1 MSEEMKWDSEID
13 PTADNRSERILL
25 PEGPVKFAVMNFKRA
40 RKEFG
45 KFGTINVAEI
55 KVIVVGMSGD
65 GDSVDLV
72 INLGL
77 HADLQWKITEFFTAI
92 GQRQH
97 GDTGKFVPNWA
108 KVDGSEGYAMNK
120 HRELTTKKGEKYKV
134 NDLAKFCTKEEAE
147 ADVIEDKPKF

>member
-13 PTADNRSERILL
+13 PTADRPERILL
-25 PEGPVKFAVMNFKRA
+25 PEGPVKFAVMKFERA

-45 KFGTINVAEI
+45 KCGTINVAVI

-92 GQRQH
+92 GQREH

-108 KVDGSEGYAMNK
+108 KVDGSEGYAINK
-120 HRELTTKKGEKYKV
+120 HRELKTKKGETYKV
-134 NDLAKFCTKEEAE
+134 NDLAKFVTKEEAE
-147 ADVIEDKPKF
+147 ADVIKDEPKF